1 MSITTL
7 DELHWIPVNLFFYL
21 SIFFIFLFME
31 NNIVYSQ
38 ILDQPPNKN
47 QSYRDLTNIDLNENL
62 TLKFT
67 IPPAW
72 SLLPVKEGI
81 LLVSPS
87 QSSTPTGI
95 PSDLFSVGQS
105 AGMIY
110 FTNLDLSLENKTTLK
125 NKFKKFFN
133 TITIAENMSLP
144 TLYKKMYKKDTTIN
158 YSNNLTNND
167 TNNTRLDVNQI
178 NDLFKTTI
186 DSTNIEQNSISN
198 EESIIDGKKAYTY
211 TFSLTNNNIV
221 VSLSLT
227 FLTVD
232 NNLIIILYSAFPA
245 KLYIKYYISFRIVLN
260 TLVILNAST

>member
-21 SIFFIFLFME
+21 SIFLIFLFME

-47 QSYRDLTNIDLNENL
+47 QSYLDLTNIDLNENL
-62 TLKFT
+62 TLKFR
-67 IPPAW
+67 IPPDW

-133 TITIAENMSLP
+133 TINIAENIPLP

-158 YSNNLTNND
+158 YTNNLTNND
-167 TNNTRLDVNQI
+167 TNNTILDVNQI

-198 EESIIDGKKAYTY
+198 EESIMDGKRAYTY